1 MGKVEKRYELLLE
14 KLQEL
19 KTLKLSEIEEIF
31 AISPAT
37 ARRMCVELEK
47 QGKVL
52 RCFGGIQSLPQF
64 STDAEL
70 PSSEGAYRQHASEY
84 LAEKQLIAEES
95 SKYVGNGN
103 IIFISSGTT
112 TYQFALAL
120 AARIRRGELRDIVVM
135 TNSFDHADVL
145 GKDARVIL
153 TGGDYRP
160 IRRDLSGMICEKSL
174 SKSRFDRAFIGVD
187 GIDVQGGLMTFDL
200 ETARIDQI
208 VLTHSVHTYILTDH
222 SKFDRSSF
230 ISYSTIEEKC
240 TIVTDA
246 GLPEEIV
253 ARALKAELDLVLVGA
268 EQMISYA

>member
-1 MGKVEKRYELLLE
+1 M
-14 KLQEL
+14 
-19 KTLKLSEIEEIF
+19 LKLAEIEEAF
-31 AISPAT
+31 GISSAT

-64 STDAEL
+64 SAGAEL
-70 PSSEGAYRQHASEY
+70 PASERAYQQHANEY
-84 LAEKQLIAEES
+84 LAEKQIIAQES
-95 SKYVGNGN
+95 AQYVGNNN

-120 AARIRRGELRDIVVM
+120 AARIRRGELHDIVVM
-135 TNSFDHADVL
+135 TNSFAHAEAL

-160 IRRDLSGMICEKSL
+160 IRRDLSGIICEKSL
-174 SKSRFDRAFIGVD
+174 SKSSFDKAFIGVD

-208 VLTHSVHTYILTDH
+208 VLTHSAHTYILTDH
-222 SKFDRSSF
+222 SKFERSSF

-246 GLPEEIV
+246 ELSDEIV
-253 ARALKAELDLVLVGA
+253 ARARKAELDLVMAGVK
-268 EQMISYA
+268 QMKNDD